1 MYENCLFMKRKLMPY
16 LIATTIALIALLISQ
31 VIWIDLSRRQKK
43 EGREAQFN
51 ESFDKAFSY
60 SVFGNAST
68 STSPFIK
75 LEKVDSIPEK
85 DKDDTKEITKLKDIN
100 NYDNVAKM
108 LESAFFLNRLK
119 EGKVS
124 LQYLDSMIC
133 DRARDMGK
141 ISSSRLVIYDA
152 QDNAIDSLTNSY
164 NQSGRLFSKTYRAER
179 IIANPDNRYTLR
191 AEYRIGEQGNLRN
204 MSIATAVSFIASLI
218 IIIVLFLLIRTLKHR
233 HNEIVQM
240 ERSFHGAIHD
250 LKSPLA
256 FVYLSLSSMEEE
268 ESNPHKKMNL
278 TLSADRVL
286 FLSDKIKRTIQS
298 GRNINRITE
307 KEKQKVYVFD
317 IIEQIET
324 EIRAMFFEKDIRFE
338 HVISS
343 KLAVRILPDLF
354 EAALRTL
361 IENAVKYN
369 DNPPVVKIAVMH
381 NMNTIQFT
389 IEDNGIGIPQRQQ
402 KRVFRPYYTSDKKD
416 GTGIGL
422 YYAQRIVKAHG
433 GSISVKSEEGKGSMF
448 TITIPS

>member
-43 EGREAQFN
+43 QGREAQFN

-60 SVFGNAST
+60 SVFGNA

-133 DRARDMGK
+133 NRAGDMGK
-141 ISSSRLVIYDA
+141 ISSSRLAIYDA

-164 NQSGRLFSKTYRAER
+164 NQSGRLLSKTYRAER

-218 IIIVLFLLIRTLKHR
+218 IIIVLFLLIRSLKRR
-233 HNEIVQM
+233 HNEIVEM

-268 ESNPHKKMNL
+268 EANPHIKMNL
-278 TLSADRVL
+278 TLSADRIL
-286 FLSDKIKRTIQS
+286 FLSDKIKRTMQS
-298 GRNINRITE
+298 GRNINKITE
-307 KEKQKVYVFD
+307 KEKQKMYVFD

-324 EIRAMFFEKDIRFE
+324 EIKAMFSEKEIQFEN
-338 HVISS
+338 VISS
-343 KLAVRILPDLF
+343 ELAVRVLADLF

-369 DNPPVVKIAVMH
+369 NNTPVVKIAAIH
-381 NMNTIQFT
+381 NMNTIQFM
-389 IEDNGIGIPQRQQ
+389 IEDNGIGIPLRQQ
-402 KRVFRPYYTSDKKD
+402 KRLFRPYYTSDKKD

-433 GSISVKSEEGKGSMF
+433 GFISVKSKMGKGSLF
-448 TITIPS
+448 IITIPS

>member
-16 LIATTIALIALLISQ
+16 LFATTIALIALLISQ
-31 VIWIDLSRRQKK
+31 VIWIDLSVRQKK
-43 EGREAQFN
+43 ESRDTQFS
-51 ESFDKAFSY
+51 ESFEKAFSF
-60 SVFGNAST
+60 SAFSNATT
-68 STSPFIK
+68 SNAPYIK
-75 LEKVDSIPEK
+75 IEPIDSIPEK
-85 DKDDTKEITKLKDIN
+85 DIYNAKNITDLGSIN
-100 NYDNVAKM
+100 NYDDVAKM
-108 LESAFFLNRLK
+108 LENAFFLNRLK
-119 EGKVS
+119 EGEVS
-124 LQYLDSMIC
+124 LHYLDSLIC
-133 DRARDMGK
+133 NRAGVMGK
-141 ISSSRLVIYDA
+141 VSSSRLAIYDA
-152 QDNAIDSLTNSY
+152 QNSVIDSLENAF
-164 NQSGRLFSKTYRAER
+164 NLSGRLFSKTYKAER
-179 IIANPDNRYTLR
+179 IIANPYNRYIVR
-191 AEYRIGEQGNLRN
+191 AEYRIAEQGNLRN
-204 MSIATAVSFIASLI
+204 MSIATMVSFIASLI
-218 IIIVLFLLIRTLKHR
+218 IITVLFLLIRTLKRR
-233 HNEIVQM
+233 HNEMVTM

-268 ESNPHKKMNL
+268 EANPHKKMNL

-286 FLSDKIKRTIQS
+286 FLSDKIKRTMQS
-298 GRNINRITE
+298 GRNIQKISD

-317 IIEQIET
+317 LVEQIET
-324 EIRAMFFEKDIRFE
+324 EIKAMFFEKDIRFE

-381 NMNTIQFT
+381 NANTTQFMV
-389 IEDNGIGIPQRQQ
+389 EDNGVGIPPQQQ
-402 KRVFRPYYTSDKKD
+402 KKLFRPYYTSDKKD

>member
-68 STSPFIK
+68 SPFIK

-133 DRARDMGK
+133 NRAGDMGK
-141 ISSSRLVIYDA
+141 ISSSRLAIYDA

-164 NQSGRLFSKTYRAER
+164 NQSGRLLSKTYRAER

-218 IIIVLFLLIRTLKHR
+218 IIIVLFLLIRSLKRR
-233 HNEIVQM
+233 HNEIVEM

-268 ESNPHKKMNL
+268 EANPHIKMNL
-278 TLSADRVL
+278 TLSADRIL
-286 FLSDKIKRTIQS
+286 FLSDKIKRTMQS
-298 GRNINRITE
+298 GRNINKITE
-307 KEKQKVYVFD
+307 KEKQKMYVFD

-324 EIRAMFFEKDIRFE
+324 EIKAMFSEKEIQFENA
-338 HVISS
+338 ISS
-343 KLAVRILPDLF
+343 ELAVRVLADLF

-369 DNPPVVKIAVMH
+369 NNTPVVKIAAIH
-381 NMNTIQFT
+381 NMNTIQFM
-389 IEDNGIGIPQRQQ
+389 IEDNGIGIPLRQQ
-402 KRVFRPYYTSDKKD
+402 KRLFRPYYTSDKKD

-433 GSISVKSEEGKGSMF
+433 GFISVKSKMGKGSLF
-448 TITIPS
+448 IITIPS

>member
-68 STSPFIK
+68 SPFIK

-133 DRARDMGK
+133 NRAGDMGK
-141 ISSSRLVIYDA
+141 ISSSRLAIYDA

-164 NQSGRLFSKTYRAER
+164 NQSGRLLSKTYRAER

-218 IIIVLFLLIRTLKHR
+218 IIIVLFLLIRSLKRR
-233 HNEIVQM
+233 HNEIVEM

-268 ESNPHKKMNL
+268 EANPHIKMNL
-278 TLSADRVL
+278 TLSADRIL
-286 FLSDKIKRTIQS
+286 FLSDKIKRTMQS
-298 GRNINRITE
+298 GRNINKITE
-307 KEKQKVYVFD
+307 KEKQKMYVFD

-324 EIRAMFFEKDIRFE
+324 EIKAMFSEKEIQFEN
-338 HVISS
+338 VISS
-343 KLAVRILPDLF
+343 ELAVRVLADLF

-369 DNPPVVKIAVMH
+369 NNTPVVKIAAIH
-381 NMNTIQFT
+381 NMNTIQFM
-389 IEDNGIGIPQRQQ
+389 IEDNGIGIPLRQQ
-402 KRVFRPYYTSDKKD
+402 KRLFRPYYTSDKKD

-433 GSISVKSEEGKGSMF
+433 GFISVKSKMGKGSLF
-448 TITIPS
+448 IITIPS

>member
-1 MYENCLFMKRKLMPY
+1 MPY

-60 SVFGNAST
+60 SVFGNA

-133 DRARDMGK
+133 NRAGDMGK
-141 ISSSRLVIYDA
+141 ISSSRLAIYDA

-164 NQSGRLFSKTYRAER
+164 NQSGRLLSKTYRAER

-218 IIIVLFLLIRTLKHR
+218 IIIVLFLLIRSLKRR
-233 HNEIVQM
+233 HNEIVEM

-268 ESNPHKKMNL
+268 EANPHIKMNL
-278 TLSADRVL
+278 TLSADRIL
-286 FLSDKIKRTIQS
+286 FLSDKIKRTMQS
-298 GRNINRITE
+298 GRNINKITE
-307 KEKQKVYVFD
+307 KEKQKMYVFD

-324 EIRAMFFEKDIRFE
+324 EIKAMFSEKEIQFEN
-338 HVISS
+338 VISS
-343 KLAVRILPDLF
+343 ELAVRVLADLF

-369 DNPPVVKIAVMH
+369 NNTPVVKIAAIH
-381 NMNTIQFT
+381 NMNTIQFM
-389 IEDNGIGIPQRQQ
+389 IEDNGIGIPLRQQ
-402 KRVFRPYYTSDKKD
+402 KRLFRPYYTSDKKD

-433 GSISVKSEEGKGSMF
+433 GFISVKSKMGKGSLF
-448 TITIPS
+448 IITIPS